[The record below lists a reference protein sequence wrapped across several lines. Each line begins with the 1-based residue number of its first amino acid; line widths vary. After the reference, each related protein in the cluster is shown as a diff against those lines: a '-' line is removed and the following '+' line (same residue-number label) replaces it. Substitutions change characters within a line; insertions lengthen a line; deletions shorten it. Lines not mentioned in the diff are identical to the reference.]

1 MSDTTRPLPGVMYGL
16 THSEDGAPI
25 IRESKLLKVS
35 IGLPR
40 GKALN
45 VWTVRLDGAVKWK
58 IVLGY
63 KENERKTFT
72 LDTRAEAE
80 ACYAKY
86 LPSAPICPY
95 PRKIPFFTFT
105 RPVLTDDGETFVP
118 DFAAIEAHGPAP
130 TEIDVVFFD
139 DAPFDGSYQM
149 WSTSELKCKGDG
161 INAMRV
167 LTMAAPEIQKDFAG
181 ERYFPIVGECFMRGC
196 SFGAEKK
203 CKPGGDLKFQ
213 LANNIRVGG
222 TAYFHTT
229 GYRSIGQIF
238 SAIERIRIL
247 TRGRLVGLPLKMT
260 LRGYR
265 VTPQGGKTTTQYGVS
280 LELRA
285 EDMEKLRGLLM
296 QNLWESPAA
305 IGPAAKLI
313 EEAPASLG
321 STISA
326 QAMSD
331 EFYPEADADEGEP
344 EPERPPMAQ
353 ATDAKTDELATK
365 LRGARGKKET
375 PTSTPAKEE
384 AFSTPAKEDLS
395 PQQAA
400 RVTSPGR
407 PAASNSADGDLF

>member
-1 MSDTTRPLPGVMYGL
+1 MATRPMPGVMYGL
-16 THSEDGAPI
+16 THSEDGVPI
-25 IRESKLLKVS
+25 IRESRLLKVG

-45 VWTVRLDGAVKWK
+45 VWTVRIDGAVKWK
-58 IVLGY
+58 IVFGY
-63 KENERKTFT
+63 KENDRKTFT

-118 DFAAIEAHGPAP
+118 DFSAIEAHGPGP
-130 TEIDVVFFD
+130 TEIDVIFFD

-149 WSTSELKCKGDG
+149 WSTAELKCKGDG
-161 INAMRV
+161 LNAMRV
-167 LTMAAPEIQKDFAG
+167 LSMAPPDIQKEFVG

-265 VTPQGGKTTTQYGVS
+265 VAPKDGKPTTQYGAS

-285 EDMEKLRGLLM
+285 EDMEKLRGMLM
-296 QNLWESPAA
+296 QNLWDSPASLTA
-305 IGPAAKLI
+305 PAKLI
-313 EEAPASLG
+313 EEASVASE
-321 STISA
+321 SVISA
-326 QAMSD
+326 QAMTD
-331 EFYPEADADEGEP
+331 EFYPEADVDESGPTE
-344 EPERPPMAQ
+344 ERPPMAQ
-353 ATDAKTDELATK
+353 ATDTKTDALAEK
-365 LRGARGKKET
+365 LRARSSKKDGFPAET
-375 PTSTPAKEE
+375 KKPADETEVAPRETKP
-384 AFSTPAKEDLS
+384 PAM
-395 PQQAA
+395 
-400 RVTSPGR
+400 
-407 PAASNSADGDLF
+407 ASESIRDAPESHGSVKGGDLF